1 MVKFFETYGE
11 FSNFDE
17 EIFPCELVVSS
28 HTFPNLGVKKFL
40 GLFKELKKL

>member
-11 FSNFDE
+11 FYNFDE

-28 HTFPNLGVKKFL
+28 HTFPNLIVKNVEDYPKNC
-40 GLFKELKKL
+40 GLV